1 MPGKGLDYSTLF
13 NRDLPPAPS
22 APWEG
27 HPKYNFIGGH
37 SDPDLVPTEAFIES
51 AANVFRGDPRNIS
64 MYNFDGG
71 PQGIVPLRRFL
82 VDKLAAHRGINTTID
97 EVLITSGSGLAIELI
112 NEILLEEGDTV
123 IVEAFSFSG
132 ALGNLRRR
140 KVNMI
145 GVEVDHD
152 GMRMDQ
158 LAQVLEDLRAKGV
171 RPKYIYTIPTLQNPT
186 GTVMTMER
194 RWRMLELS
202 EEYGVPIF
210 EDECYADLIFEGEY
224 ENAIRSLDDTNRVLH
239 IGSFSKT
246 LGPGTRLGYVVAP
259 WDVMSRLLS
268 RKNDAGTGVMD
279 QMIVG
284 DYFTNHYEEHIQ
296 DVRSALK
303 RKCDVLA
310 SALRESFGP
319 TIDFEMPRGGM
330 YLWVRLPSEVDSRKL
345 AMPALREGVAFN
357 PGPDWSADPEAAA
370 NYIRLCFALPS
381 ESEIWEGIE
390 KLAYVFRREGALPC

>member
-1 MPGKGLDYSTLF
+1 MPGNALDYSTLF
-13 NRDLPPAPS
+13 SRELPPPS
-22 APWEG
+22 GPWAG

-37 SDPDLVPTEAFIES
+37 SDPDMVPMEGFIES
-51 AANVFRGDPRNIS
+51 AGRVFRGDPRNIS

-71 PQGIVPLRRFL
+71 PQGIVPLRQFL
-82 VDKLAAHRGINTTID
+82 VDKLAAQRGINTSIE

-112 NEILLEEGDTV
+112 NEVLLEEGDTV

-145 GVEVDHD
+145 GIDVDHD

-158 LAQVLEDLRAKGV
+158 LAQALEDLRGRGV

-186 GTVMTMER
+186 GTVMSMER
-194 RWRMLELS
+194 RWQMLELS
-202 EEYGVPIF
+202 AEYGVPIF

-224 ENAIRSLDDTNRVLH
+224 ENAIRSLDDANRVLH

-246 LGPGTRLGYVVAP
+246 LGPGTRLGYIVAS
-259 WDVMSRLLS
+259 WEVMSRLLS
-268 RKNDAGTGVMD
+268 RKNDAGTGVID
-279 QMIVG
+279 QMIVA
-284 DYFTNHYEEHIQ
+284 DYFNNHYDDHILEM
-296 DVRSALK
+296 RAALN

-319 TIDFEMPRGGM
+319 TVEFDVPRGGM
-330 YLWVRLPSEVDSRKL
+330 YLWVKLPPGVDSRIL
-345 AMPALREGVAFN
+345 NAPALREGVAFN
-357 PGPDWSADPEAAA
+357 PGPDWSADPDAAA

-381 ESEIWEGIE
+381 ENEMREGIGI
-390 KLAYVFRREGALPC
+390 LAEVLRKEGALP

>member
-1 MPGKGLDYSTLF
+1 MSGKGLDYSSLF
-13 NRDLPPAPS
+13 NRDLPPPS
-22 APWEG
+22 PAPWEG

-37 SDPDLVPTEAFIES
+37 SDPDLVPTEGFIES
-51 AANVFRGDPRNIS
+51 ATNVFRGDPRNIS

-71 PQGIVPLRRFL
+71 PQGILPLRRFL
-82 VDKLAAHRGINTTID
+82 VDKLAAHRGIGTTID
-97 EVLITSGSGLAIELI
+97 EVLITSGSGQGIELI

-140 KVNMI
+140 KVKMAA
-145 GVEVDHD
+145 VELDQD

-158 LAQVLEDLRAKGV
+158 LAQVLEELRTKGV

-194 RWRMLELS
+194 RLRMLELS
-202 EEYGVPIF
+202 EEFGVPIF

-224 ENAIRSLDDTNRVLH
+224 ENAIRSLDGTNRVLH

-246 LGPGTRLGYVVAP
+246 LGPGTRLGYVIAS
-259 WDVMSRLLS
+259 WEVMSRLLS

-284 DYFTNHYEEHIQ
+284 DYFTNHYEDHIQ
-296 DVRSALK
+296 KVRSSLK
-303 RKCDVLA
+303 RKCDVLG

-330 YLWVRLPSEVDSRKL
+330 YLWVRLPSGVDSRTL
-345 AMPALREGVAFN
+345 AIPALREGIAFN
-357 PGPDWSADPEAAA
+357 PGPDWSADPDAAA

-381 ESEIWEGIE
+381 ENEIWEGIE
-390 KLAYVFRREGALPC
+390 KLANVFRREGALP

>member
-1 MPGKGLDYSTLF
+1 MSGKALDYSSLF
-13 NRDLPPAPS
+13 NSTLPSPP

-27 HPKYNFIGGH
+27 HPRYNFIGGH
-37 SDPDLVPTEAFIES
+37 SDPDMVPMEGFIEA

-71 PQGIVPLRRFL
+71 PQGIVPLRKFL
-82 VDKLAAHRGINTTID
+82 VEKLAAHRGINTSID

-123 IVEAFSFSG
+123 IVEEFSFSG

-140 KVNMI
+140 RVNMVGI
-145 GVEVDHD
+145 EVDQD
-152 GMRMDQ
+152 GMRMDR
-158 LAQVLEDLRAKGV
+158 LAEELERLRNEGV

-186 GTVMTMER
+186 GTVMSMER
-194 RWRMLELS
+194 RLRMLELS

-224 ENAIRSLDDTNRVLH
+224 ENAIRSLDDSNKVLH

-246 LGPGTRLGYVVAP
+246 LGPGTRLGYIVAS
-259 WDVMSRLLS
+259 WEVMGRLLS

-279 QMIVG
+279 QMIVA
-284 DYFTNHYEEHIQ
+284 DYFTNHYEEHILR
-296 DVRSALK
+296 VRAALK

-319 TIDFEMPRGGM
+319 SVDFEMPRGGM
-330 YLWVRLPSEVDSRKL
+330 YLWVRLPAGVDSRAL

-357 PGPDWSADPEAAA
+357 PGPDWSADPDAAA
-370 NYIRLCFALPS
+370 GYIRLCFALPS
-381 ESEIWEGIE
+381 ENEIREGVE
-390 KLAYVFRREGALPC
+390 KLAEIFRREGALP